1 MAEEKKKAESGKKPN
16 GFIRAGQN
24 SVKFFR
30 DCKAEIKKIVWPTP
44 KATFRNMGVVLVAM
58 IIIGLFIFALD
69 TGFGALLGLIMDT
82 AA

>member
-1 MAEEKKKAESGKKPN
+1 MAEEKKKGAVSRR
-16 GFIRAGQN
+16 FSAAT
-24 SVKFFR
+24 KFFR

-44 KATFRNMGVVLVAM
+44 KATCRTMGVVLVAM
-58 IIIGLFIFALD
+58 LIIGLFIFALD